1 MEQWLWGGGRTDRHR
16 RGRPYLSATLLSRP
30 KDTRSLA
37 PGSECGRSYMGLL
50 REAAAKIMKRGPSE
64 SQTGRSV
71 PVRVTALIFFVTY
84 ANLQIRGSMYEQDH
98 LQSCEARRRLG
109 LRGKRHVL
117 RAIPNPRGGSQGRQT
132 SCERTGYTG

>member
-84 ANLQIRGSMYEQDH
+84 ANLQ
-98 LQSCEARRRLG
+98 SCEARRRLG